1 MKKKVLFAFMT
12 ISLSLL
18 LFGCGTNTEA
28 EKGTDSPNK
37 VEDTTDKVTETETD
51 ETTEPDKEQ
60 ETEPVTGEK
69 EPVSE
74 EVTTEEKDSV
84 AEEPAEEENTP
95 VVDEPTPEEKEPATE
110 EPIAEEKE
118 PGTEETKTEDKES
131 EKEET
136 KEEKEPEKEEK
147 EPVSDKSA
155 TEEKEPVT
163 DKPATEEKESVT
175 EKPVTEENKSTAEE
189 NKPVVKTYQYA
200 FEGKYWYEEVDYMT
214 YDGVRYSS
222 VVNFYDG
229 TAERGFYK
237 TNEYYRMPYSVVNDC
252 IVYDYGESF
261 YYSIEG
267 NSMTLS
273 ATDGGWVRHMVL
285 LAEAEIAD
293 VLSKN
298 VIEDQP
304 AEDEFVGDRPV
315 GVVYEFEETYWVEYD
330 QDGEVIGYYYDGIN
344 ETIYRGE
351 ESSTRPY
358 SVMGSDIVF
367 MEDDFYLAYYYMVA
381 GDSLILTPNDGSMP
395 RHCSRV
401 DKAEFDRLLRGEE
414 LPEEEPEE
422 EPGEEP
428 DEEETTV
435 EIPSTE
441 GKNFTHEFEGKYWL
455 EYLPNEKAMGHFF
468 DGSKHITIYAGEK
481 STQPY
486 TVKDN
491 RMVYT
496 YDWGTFEVTYYVTTE
511 DEGNYITLYP
521 SDGSMEAYYK
531 EVTKEEFEKMCK

>member
-28 EKGTDSPNK
+28 EKETDSPNK
-37 VEDTTDKVTETETD
+37 VEDTTDKVTEPETD

-74 EVTTEEKDSV
+74 EATPEEKESV
-84 AEEPAEEENTP
+84 AEEPAEEEDTP
-95 VVDEPTPEEKEPATE
+95 VAEEPTPEEKEPATE
-110 EPIAEEKE
+110 DPIAEEKE
-118 PGTEETKTEDKES
+118 PGTEEPKE
-131 EKEET
+131 
-136 KEEKEPEKEEK
+136 EEKEPEKEEPKVEEK
-147 EPVSDKSA
+147 EPEKEEA
-155 TEEKEPVT
+155 KTEEKEPVT

-175 EKPVTEENKSTAEE
+175 EKPVTEENKPATEE
-189 NKPVVKTYQYA
+189 NKPAVKTYQYA

-229 TAERGFYK
+229 TAENGFYK
-237 TNEYYRMPYSVVNDC
+237 TNEYYKHPYSVVNDC

-330 QDGEVIGYYYDGIN
+330 QDGEVIGYYYDGTN

-358 SVMGSDIVF
+358 SVMGNDIVF

-395 RHCSRV
+395 RHCSKV
-401 DKAEFDRLLRGEE
+401 DKEEFDRLLRGEE
-414 LPEEEPEE
+414 LPEEESEE

-441 GKNFTHEFEGKYWL
+441 GKNFTHKFEGKYWV
-455 EYLPNEKAMGHFF
+455 ESLPNEKAMGHFF
-468 DGSKHITIYAGEK
+468 DGSNHITIYAGEK

-531 EVTKEEFEKMCK
+531 EVTKEEFEKLCK